1 MKVALVI
8 ERMDPHRG
16 GRETSTAQVGMELA
30 RCGCDV
36 TIICRSGSWEAP
48 GVEVRQVGVRGTS
61 RTSRLRNFAADV
73 AQAIEGR
80 GFDIVQ
86 TTLPIPRAN
95 VYRPRGGTVPAQ
107 LAASLRRRRGPGRF
121 LRRITEPL
129 NVYRRQMAAFER
141 DLLTGGGAIC
151 LCVSQMV
158 KDECL
163 TYYGM
168 QDRVEVVYNCADA
181 PSGETE
187 ARDAD
192 RLRIRNEIGAA
203 PDAPVFLTVATN
215 FELKGVGQAIE
226 AFAQWRSDSGCNG
239 SRLVVVGRQ
248 SPNSYMKLAVDCGAS
263 DAVVFVPPTREIF
276 KWYAS
281 ADAVIL
287 LSWYDPCSR
296 VVLEAARWSIP
307 SITTRFNGA
316 AEAFGGGGC
325 IVVDSPRDTD
335 AIVAAY
341 GALADP
347 VTRKKHSQACSR
359 LEDYFGVERHVEELI
374 DAYGRAPTIR

>member
-16 GRETSTAQVGMELA
+16 GRETSTAQVAGGLA
-30 RCGCDV
+30 RGGCDV
-36 TIICRSGSWEAP
+36 TIVCRTGSWQAP
-48 GVEVRQVGVRGTS
+48 GVEVRQVGARGTS
-61 RTSRLRNFAADV
+61 RKSRLQNFAADV
-73 AQAIEGR
+73 ARAIEGQ

-107 LAASLRRRRGPGRF
+107 LAASLRRRSVSGRL

-129 NVYRRQMAAFER
+129 NAYRRQMAAFER
-141 DLLTGGGAIC
+141 ELLTGGGAIC

-163 TYYGM
+163 SYYGM
-168 QDRVEVVYNCADA
+168 RDRVEVVFNCVDA
-181 PSGETE
+181 PTGET
-187 ARDAD
+187 RDAD
-192 RLRIRNEIGAA
+192 RLRIRGEIGAG

-215 FELKGVGQAIE
+215 FELKSVAQAIE
-226 AFAQWRSDSGCNG
+226 AFAQWRRDSGCDG

-248 SPNSYMKLAVDCGAS
+248 SPDRYVKLAADCGAG
-263 DAVVFVPPTREIF
+263 DAVVFVPPTQDIF
-276 KWYAS
+276 QWYAS

-316 AEAFGGGGC
+316 AEAFGDGGC
-325 IVVDSPRDTD
+325 LVVDSPRDTD
-335 AIVAAY
+335 AIAAAY
-341 GALADP
+341 SDLADP
-347 VTRKKHSQACSR
+347 VTREKHSRACSR
-359 LEDYFGVERHVEELI
+359 LEDYLSVERHVQELI
-374 DAYGRAPTIR
+374 DAYGRAPKIR

>member
-8 ERMDPHRG
+8 ERIDPHRG
-16 GRETSTAQVGMELA
+16 GRETSTAQVAAELA

-36 TIICRSGSWEAP
+36 TIICQSGSWRGG
-48 GVEVRQVGVRGTS
+48 GVEVNQVGVRGIS
-61 RTSRLRNFAADV
+61 RTSRLRNFATDV
-73 AQAIEGR
+73 GQAIEGR
-80 GFDIVQ
+80 SFDIVQ
-86 TTLPIPRAN
+86 ATLPIPRAN
-95 VYRPRGGTVPAQ
+95 VYQPRGGTVPAQ
-107 LAASLRRRRGPGRF
+107 IAASLRRRSGAGRL

-129 NVYRRQMAAFER
+129 NACRRQMAAFER

-168 QDRVEVVYNCADA
+168 TDRVEVVYNCADVPA
-181 PSGETE
+181 GDT
-187 ARDAD
+187 RDDD
-192 RLRIRNEIGAA
+192 RRRIRGEIGAA
-203 PDAPVFLTVATN
+203 PDDPVVLTVATN
-215 FELKGVGQAIE
+215 FELKGVAQAIE
-226 AFAQWRSDSGCNG
+226 AFAQWRSDSGCDG

-248 SPNSYMKLAVDCGAS
+248 SPNSYMKLAADCGAG
-263 DAVVFVPPTREIF
+263 DAVVFAPPTQDIF
-276 KWYAS
+276 QWYAA

-316 AEAFGGGGC
+316 SEAFGDGGC
-325 IVVDSPRDTD
+325 IVVDSPLDKA
-335 AIVAAY
+335 AIVTAY

-347 VTRKKHSQACSR
+347 VTRQKHSQACSS
-359 LEDYFGVERHVEELI
+359 LEDYLGVERHVKELI